1 MKTEINQRIHPVGLT
16 DSYPKNL
23 ELDLKALVFRI
34 QSEIPSITEKK
45 KNSQSLIR
53 MIESLRARTQEILM
67 LMGFNFNSLLRRSVF
82 Y

>member
-16 DSYPKNL
+16 DSHPKNL

-45 KNSQSLIR
+45 NQS
-53 MIESLRARTQEILM
+53 
-67 LMGFNFNSLLRRSVF
+67 VPH
-82 Y
+82 